1 MNSRIPPEYYADL
14 HNHTTCSDGE
24 LSARDLIELARDR
37 GIRAIAV
44 TDHDT
49 IEGVAEA
56 VDAGK
61 SLGVDVVCGVEATLR
76 FVTDLFRGSLHL
88 LMYFPN
94 ELLND
99 EGFVQETTD
108 LLAMGRGEA
117 LTKARIEAINR
128 CFGPGAAQAMLIRP
142 LTEEDVYR
150 HGHRISR
157 RHFALALNDL
167 GITDSTQVSKILG
180 NDSPAYIPS
189 GIPIEP
195 IGPFLRRWPIVAVL
209 AHPAA
214 GSFSGESHYKEVL
227 PPLDVVEQLLPEFL
241 AIGIEGLEIPYP
253 GHTQELQIRLR
264 KILVNSGLSVVT
276 GGSDCHDRT
285 GRPIG
290 VTGITEAEYGVLRNR
305 MDEKWRNFSK
315 TLNRG

>member
-1 MNSRIPPEYYADL
+1 MTPPTPPAIHADL

-24 LSARDLIELARDR
+24 LSPRELVAAARDR
-37 GIRAIAV
+37 GIPVIAV

-56 VDAGK
+56 VASGK
-61 SLGVDVVCGVEATLR
+61 EFGVTVVCGVEATVR
-76 FVTDLFRGSLHL
+76 FVTVLFRGSLHL
-88 LMYFPN
+88 LIYFP
-94 ELLND
+94 EPLLQD
-99 EGFVQETTD
+99 EAFVRGITD

-117 LTKARIEAINR
+117 LTTARIEAINR
-128 CFGPGAAQAMLIRP
+128 EFGPCGVNPMLARP
-142 LTEEDVYR
+142 LTESDVYR

-167 GITDSTQVSKILG
+167 GITDTAQVSTILG

-195 IGPFLRRWPIVAVL
+195 IGPFLKRWPVVAVL

-214 GSFSGESHYKEVL
+214 GSFPGESHYKEVL
-227 PPLDVVEQLLPEFL
+227 PPIEVVEQLLPEFL

-253 GHTQELQIRLR
+253 GHTIELQERLR
-264 KILVNSGLSVVT
+264 QIMTEKGLRVVT

-285 GRPIG
+285 GRPLG
-290 VTGITEAEYGVLRNR
+290 VAGITEAEYEVLRKR
-305 MDEKWRNFSK
+305 LSA
-315 TLNRG
+315 GVP